1 MIVPKSLNH
10 SNITDNEIKNY
21 YSLRPVK
28 DTDDEYDFNKQINKI
43 IIEYMKTQSFSSDQ
57 AKRNFKSRLK
67 KFIVDDNS
75 QRGKVYDSFINWRM
89 AKIQQ
94 YKSKVRDLRIEE
106 SKTADVL
113 DYEQIIK
120 DLRTELKQA
129 KTECEI
135 YKKEIIELKKD
146 KHSEPLVKP
155 IIKEVVKEVVKPII
169 KEVVKENIYLK
180 YDSDEEREAQYKNK
194 ILAKENE
201 LIEKFEYKYKFNKST
216 IDLLQS
222 EFLVFMD
229 FESEKLEET
238 IEEFD
243 EEILYDLAI
252 DDFKDK
258 LLGLASD
265 E

>member
-1 MIVPKSLNH
+1 MLVPKSLNH

-28 DTDDEYDFNKQINKI
+28 DTDEDYDFNKQLNKV
-43 IIEYMKTQSFSSDQ
+43 IIEYIKTQSFSSDQ

-106 SKTADVL
+106 SKTSSVL

-120 DLRTELKQA
+120 DLRSELKQT

-146 KHSEPLVKP
+146 KPLVKP
-155 IIKEVVKEVVKPII
+155 IIKPIIKEVVKPII
-169 KEVVKENIYLK
+169 KEVVKEVVNENIYLK
-180 YDSDEEREAQYKNK
+180 YDSDEEREVHYKNK
-194 ILAKENE
+194 MVAKENE
-201 LIEKFEYKYKFNKST
+201 LVERFEVKYEFNKSA
-216 IDLLQS
+216 IDLLRS
-222 EFLVFMD
+222 EFLDFMD
-229 FESEKLEET
+229 LESTKLEES
-238 IEEFD
+238 IEDFD
-243 EEILYDLAI
+243 EEILYDEPI

-258 LLGLASD
+258 LLDLVSD
-265 E
+265 

>member
-1 MIVPKSLNH
+1 MLVPKSLNH

-28 DTDDEYDFNKQINKI
+28 DTDEDYDFNKQLNKV
-43 IIEYMKTQSFSSDQ
+43 IIEYIKTQSFSSDQ

-106 SKTADVL
+106 SKTSSVL

-120 DLRTELKQA
+120 DLRSELKQS

-146 KHSEPLVKP
+146 KHSEPLVKHSEP
-155 IIKEVVKEVVKPII
+155 LVKPLVKPII
-169 KEVVKENIYLK
+169 KEVVEENIYLK
-180 YDSDEEREAQYKNK
+180 YDSDEERVVHYKNK
-194 ILAKENE
+194 MVAKENE
-201 LIEKFEYKYKFNKST
+201 LVERFEVKYDFNKST

-222 EFLVFMD
+222 EFLEFMD
-229 FESEKLEET
+229 LESTKLEET

-243 EEILYDLAI
+243 EEILYDEPI

-258 LLGLASD
+258 LLDLVSD
-265 E
+265 

>member
-106 SKTADVL
+106 SKTA
-113 DYEQIIK
+113 
-120 DLRTELKQA
+120 KQA

>member
-1 MIVPKSLNH
+1 MLVPKSLNH

-28 DTDDEYDFNKQINKI
+28 DTDEDYDFNKQLNKV
-43 IIEYMKTQSFSSDQ
+43 IIEYIKTQSFSSDQ

-106 SKTADVL
+106 SKTSSVL

-120 DLRTELKQA
+120 DLRSELKQS

-146 KHSEPLVKP
+146 KPLVKP
-155 IIKEVVKEVVKPII
+155 IIKEVVKPII
-169 KEVVKENIYLK
+169 KEVVEEVVEENIYLK
-180 YDSDEEREAQYKNK
+180 YDSDEERVVHYKNK
-194 ILAKENE
+194 MVAKENE
-201 LIEKFEYKYKFNKST
+201 LVERFEVKYDFNKST

-222 EFLVFMD
+222 EFLEFMD
-229 FESEKLEET
+229 LESTKLEET

-243 EEILYDLAI
+243 EEILYDEPI

-258 LLGLASD
+258 LLDLVSD
-265 E
+265 